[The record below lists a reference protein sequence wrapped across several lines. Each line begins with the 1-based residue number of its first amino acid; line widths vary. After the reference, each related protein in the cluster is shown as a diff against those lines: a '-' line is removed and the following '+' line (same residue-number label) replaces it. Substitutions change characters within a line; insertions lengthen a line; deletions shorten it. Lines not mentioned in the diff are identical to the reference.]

1 MNFSPLPARWA
12 GNGFSCINGVFGFM
26 LQDGSAGSAR
36 SVEKIEKWIF
46 YFLCGYALCSS
57 ISMGGAN
64 VCLGLATVGMIIRLI
79 KKHDDWREL
88 IIVDKGLRLPFLIFL
103 GVLVVTNIFT
113 LNMEATAKNMFQYYI
128 NNFEPFLLAVMFVRK
143 RDWLIKIVGLMVASS
158 VINNIYV
165 IYQWLSMDTGA
176 RGSQGFF
183 RIMSTAGLLSMM
195 VPTVALLMLN
205 TQGKLKW
212 GMLVGL
218 LINAMGAV
226 SNNTRGAWV
235 AIAVTVVVTTLL
247 MVKSKVK
254 ALVALLVL
262 AIGLSVV
269 VCHVP
274 AMYMRVQSMTNV
286 TDNRSNMERLYLWQ
300 SATNMGND
308 YPLTGVGSGN
318 FGDMYHEK
326 YILPEAKMPH
336 LGHTHNLF
344 FQEFAEHGYP
354 GGIAFLIWVL
364 GTIAY
369 CIRGWHKEK
378 KTGYIFMLAI
388 FMGLMINGLTEH
400 TFSHPIVMK
409 WFWFGMGISYR
420 WIKVEE

>member
-1 MNFSPLPARWA
+1 MWR
-12 GNGFSCINGVFGFM
+12 
-26 LQDGSAGSAR
+26 DGSVESAGC
-36 SVEKIEKWIF
+36 VENIEKWIF

-57 ISMGGAN
+57 VSMGGSN
-64 VCLGLATVGMIIRLI
+64 VFLALATVGAIIRLV
-79 KKHDDWREL
+79 KKHDDWGEL
-88 IIVDKGLRLPFLIFL
+88 FFVDKGLRIPFLIFL

-113 LNMEATAKNMFQYYI
+113 LNMEETAKNMFQYYI
-128 NNFEPFLLAVMFVRK
+128 NNFEPFLLAIMFVRK
-143 RDWLIKIVGLMVASS
+143 REWLLKIAGLMVVSS
-158 VINNIYV
+158 VINNVYV
-165 IYQWLSMDTGA
+165 IYQWFHMSEDVSRA
-176 RGSQGFF
+176 QGFF

-195 VPTVALLMLN
+195 VPVAVLLMLN
-205 TQGKLKW
+205 TQGKMKW
-212 GMLVGL
+212 IMFGA
-218 LINAMGAV
+218 IIISAIGAV
-226 SNNTRGAWV
+226 FNNSRGAWV
-235 AIAVTVVVTTLL
+235 AIVCTVVVTTLL
-247 MVKSKVK
+247 MVKSKLR
-254 ALVALLVL
+254 ALAALLVL

-274 AMYMRVQSMTNV
+274 VIYQRVQSITNI
-286 TDNRSNMERLYLWQ
+286 TDNHSNMERLYLWR
-300 SATNMGND
+300 SAMNMGND
-308 YPLTGVGSGN
+308 YPVAGVGSGN
-318 FGDMYHEK
+318 FGDIYHEK
-326 YILPEAKMPH
+326 YILPEATRRD
-336 LGHTHNLF
+336 LGHAHNLF

-354 GGIAFLIWVL
+354 GGIAFVIWVA

>member
-1 MNFSPLPARWA
+1 M
-12 GNGFSCINGVFGFM
+12 C
-26 LQDGSAGSAR
+26 QDGSAENAG

-57 ISMGGAN
+57 VSMGGSN
-64 VCLGLATVGMIIRLI
+64 VCLGLATVGVIVRLV

-88 IIVDKGLRLPFLIFL
+88 LSVDKGLRLPFLIFL

-113 LNMEATAKNMFQYYI
+113 LNIEETAKNMFQYYI
-128 NNFEPFLLAVMFVRK
+128 NNFEPFLLAIMFVRK
-143 RDWLIKIVGLMVASS
+143 REWLVKIAGFMVVSS

-165 IYQWLSMDTGA
+165 IYQWLHMDMGNG
-176 RGSQGFF
+176 RSQGFF

-195 VPTVALLMLN
+195 VPAVVLLMLN
-205 TQGKLKW
+205 ASGKMKW
-212 GMLVGL
+212 IMLGAL
-218 LINAMGAV
+218 LINAVGAV

-235 AIAVTVVVTTLL
+235 AIAVTVVVTSLL

-254 ALVALLVL
+254 ALAALLVV

-269 VCHVP
+269 LCHVP
-274 AMYMRVQSMTNV
+274 SMYQRVQSITNI
-286 TDNRSNMERLYLWQ
+286 TDNRNNIERLYLWQ
-300 SATNMGND
+300 SAMNMGND
-308 YPLTGVGSGN
+308 YPLAGVGSGN
-318 FGDMYHEK
+318 FGDMYHAK
-326 YILPEAKMPH
+326 YILPEAKRPD
-336 LGHTHNLF
+336 LGHAHNLF

-354 GGIAFLIWVL
+354 GGIAFVIWVL
-364 GTIAY
+364 GTSAY

-378 KTGYIFMLAI
+378 NRGYIFMLAI
-388 FMGLMINGLTEH
+388 FMGLMLNGLTEH

-420 WIKVEE
+420 WIKVED